1 MPFFGPSCFDSIEVC
16 THAAGLL
23 ALYCELLWVYLVGL
37 ALVVLRASLFGV
49 EFHQLVLASVG
60 SPGVFHIDVI
70 HLVLQWVA
78 SKVVV
83 SPLVHSFGLPSTSCG

>member
-1 MPFFGPSCFDSIEVC
+1 MALPALILLKFALMPQACW
-16 THAAGLL
+16 
-23 ALYCELLWVYLVGL
+23 LYCELLWVYLVGL

-49 EFHQLVLASVG
+49 EFHQLVLASEG